1 MPDTV
6 NKIGSPRAHSCA
18 AFERTDMTRPA
29 PDELP
34 LRTLSATLER
44 AAVER
49 PDHPAVVDEDGH
61 SLTYAELLDGA
72 RRVASGLLAR
82 GLQPGDR
89 VVLMMDNHAA
99 HVVTWAATSF
109 AGLVAVPVNSAF
121 QGGMLSQVLDDAAPR
136 AVVCDAAHLG
146 ALRDAGAVDRAHL
159 VVVHDQPANLAHG
172 LVSLADLAV
181 DTAALP
187 SPRGRD
193 LLQILFTSG
202 TTGRSKGVMMTQAH
216 LFAFS
221 DPATVGA
228 PTSDDRMLVCL
239 PLFHVAG
246 QWSLYSAWRAGA
258 TAVVRRRFSASAFWR
273 QADELGCTTT
283 LLLGAMADFLMKQKP
298 ADTDGRTSLTRI
310 WMVPVIPEVRAFERR
325 FGVQVATYYGSTEA
339 GNVLNAGFGATVPSG
354 CGWPRDG
361 VEVRLVD
368 DQDEPVA
375 PGEVGEL
382 VLRTREPWELMLG
395 YLDRPDATEEALRNG
410 WFHSGD
416 LFRELDDGQLA
427 FVDRVKDSLRRRGE
441 NVSSYE
447 VEREAMA
454 LDGVLEAA
462 VVGVPSEHT
471 EDEIYLTAVVAA
483 GGPDEATLWEHLA
496 GRLPYFMV
504 PRYVE
509 LLDSLPRTATQKIG
523 KAELRGRGVAGAWDC
538 EAAGLS
544 VGREGV
550 RRSPATA

>member
-1 MPDTV
+1 
-6 NKIGSPRAHSCA
+6 
-18 AFERTDMTRPA
+18 MTRPA
-29 PDELP
+29 TAEPSP
-34 LRTLSATLER
+34 RTLPATLER

-49 PDHPAVVDEDGH
+49 PDHVAVVDEDGH
-61 SLTYAELLDGA
+61 ALTYAELLDAA

-82 GLQPGDR
+82 GLEPGDR

-109 AGLVAVPVNSAF
+109 AGLVAVPVNAAF
-121 QGGMLSQVLDDAAPR
+121 QGGMLEQVLDDAGPR
-136 AVVCDAAHLG
+136 AVVCDTTHLA
-146 ALRDAGAVDRAHL
+146 ALRAAGVVGRAHL
-159 VVVHDQPANLAHG
+159 VVVHDQPANLDDG

-181 DTAALP
+181 DPIPLP
-187 SPRGRD
+187 SPRDRD
-193 LLQILFTSG
+193 LMQILFTSG

-216 LFAFS
+216 LFTFS
-221 DPATVGA
+221 DPAAVGA
-228 PTSDDRMLVCL
+228 PTPDDRMLVCL

-246 QWSLYSAWRAGA
+246 QWSVYTAWRAGA

-283 LLLGAMADFLMKQKP
+283 LLLGAMADFLMKQPP
-298 ADTDGRTSLTRI
+298 ADSDGRTSLTQI
-310 WMVPVIPEVRAFERR
+310 WMVPVVPEVRAFERR

-339 GNVLNAGFGATVPSG
+339 NNVLNAGFGDTVPSG
-354 CGWPRDG
+354 CGRPRDG

-368 DQDEPVA
+368 DQDEPVG

-382 VLRTREPWELMLG
+382 VLRTRDPWELMLG
-395 YLDRPDATEEALRNG
+395 YLDLPEATEAALRNG

-416 LFRELDDGQLA
+416 LFRVLDDGQYA

-471 EDEIYLTAVVAA
+471 EDEIFLTAVVAA
-483 GGPDEATLWEHLA
+483 DGPDESALWHHLA
-496 GRLPYFMV
+496 ERLPYFMV

-509 LLDSLPRTATQKIG
+509 LLETLPRTASQKIG
-523 KAELRGRGVAGAWDC
+523 KAELRGRGVAEAWDC

-544 VGREGV
+544 VTREGV
-550 RRSPATA
+550 RRRTASA